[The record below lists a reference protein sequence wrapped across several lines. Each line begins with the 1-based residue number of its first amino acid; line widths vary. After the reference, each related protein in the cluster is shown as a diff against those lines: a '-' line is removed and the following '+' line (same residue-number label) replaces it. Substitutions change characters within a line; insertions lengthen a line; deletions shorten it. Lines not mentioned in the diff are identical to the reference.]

1 MPFVAITAAPFSFGL
16 ILSDLRFFLLR
27 LHKPLFRNVCE
38 PPTTFG
44 LCTTHSIWPMMAHR
58 APHKESPT
66 TFHLLELLPLLRL
79 GVVTY
84 YISLTKTIEVC
95 PGYPT
100 SPTYVPEHCV
110 TGQTLSPPGRHG
122 RVSVNLSKL
131 EFLSQSLYNADGKL
145 RILFFHRV
153 YDVLTLRTF
162 HGISLH
168 SRSV

>member
-1 MPFVAITAAPFSFGL
+1 
-16 ILSDLRFFLLR
+16 
-27 LHKPLFRNVCE
+27 
-38 PPTTFG
+38 
-44 LCTTHSIWPMMAHR
+44 MALYR
-58 APHKESPT
+58 ASHEESPT

-84 YISLTKTIEVC
+84 YISFSKTIEVC

-110 TGQTLSPPGRHG
+110 TGQTLLPPGRYG

-145 RILFFHRV
+145 RILFLHRV
-153 YDVLTLRTF
+153 YNVLTL
-162 HGISLH
+162 
-168 SRSV
+168 